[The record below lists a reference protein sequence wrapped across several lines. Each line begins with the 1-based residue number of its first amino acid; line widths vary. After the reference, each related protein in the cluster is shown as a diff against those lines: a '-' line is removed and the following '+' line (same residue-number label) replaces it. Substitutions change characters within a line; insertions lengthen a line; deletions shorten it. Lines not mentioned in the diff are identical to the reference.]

1 MVLPCSMCFNFQVAA
16 NSQNMNL
23 VCLIIF
29 DYYYSS
35 EIRQPSHS
43 WSGQPQF
50 VKLYIHHYITFI
62 VLEYS
67 KTFFSIYLHLL
78 LFTAGQPGEHS
89 LSQERSMLLTRT
101 ASSGSLRG

>member
-35 EIRQPSHS
+35 EIQQPSHS

-50 VKLYIHHYITFI
+50 GGDCEAVYPSLYHIH
-62 VLEYS
+62 S
-67 KTFFSIYLHLL
+67 
-78 LFTAGQPGEHS
+78 AGI
-89 LSQERSMLLTRT
+89 
-101 ASSGSLRG
+101 